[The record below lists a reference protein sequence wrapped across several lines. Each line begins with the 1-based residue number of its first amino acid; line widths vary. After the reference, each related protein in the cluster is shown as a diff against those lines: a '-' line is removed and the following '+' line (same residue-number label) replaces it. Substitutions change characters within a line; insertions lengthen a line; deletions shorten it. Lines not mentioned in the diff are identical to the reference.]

1 MLEFIKSKFSNTE
14 ETTHLLAAR
23 SLDQVK
29 DEGDLD
35 KYKLVYW
42 VSERRT
48 KAYIRER
55 TTERLCGVDLLYIW
69 YRHAIAVEW

>member
-1 MLEFIKSKFSNTE
+1 MLEFIKSKFSNSE

-42 VSERRT
+42 VGERE
-48 KAYIRER
+48 KES
-55 TTERLCGVDLLYIW
+55 LYL
-69 YRHAIAVEW
+69 RV

>member
-1 MLEFIKSKFSNTE
+1 MLEFIKSKFAHNE

-42 VSERRT
+42 VSM
-48 KAYIRER
+48 
-55 TTERLCGVDLLYIW
+55 GVDECKIS
-69 YRHAIAVEW
+69 IN